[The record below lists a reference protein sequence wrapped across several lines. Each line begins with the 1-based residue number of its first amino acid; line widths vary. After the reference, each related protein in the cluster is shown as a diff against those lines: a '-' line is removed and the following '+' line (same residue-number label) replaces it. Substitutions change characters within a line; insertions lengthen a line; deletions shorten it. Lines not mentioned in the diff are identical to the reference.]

1 MFNFFSDVHC
11 LRNVCLFIL
20 LESMLISNT
29 NCYFYNSVK
38 IKMFKLNP
46 PLIYETKLQSV
57 KEKWYNKL
65 YCSKIKSHTKK
76 SKPLSVA
83 SRC

>member
-1 MFNFFSDVHC
+1 MYTASEMYVYLFYWK
-11 LRNVCLFIL
+11 VCLLATQIATLHF
-20 LESMLISNT
+20 
-29 NCYFYNSVK
+29 K
-38 IKMFKLNP
+38 INMFKLNP

-76 SKPLSVA
+76 SKPISVA